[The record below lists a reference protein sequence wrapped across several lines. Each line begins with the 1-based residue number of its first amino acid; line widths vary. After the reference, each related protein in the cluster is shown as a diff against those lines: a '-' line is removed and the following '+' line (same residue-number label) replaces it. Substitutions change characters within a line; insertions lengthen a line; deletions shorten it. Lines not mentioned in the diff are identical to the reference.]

1 MRYILAAL
9 FSIFATFAQAQPAPT
24 QLCYTTNGSN
34 CSRSVQASQSAAINI
49 STATTT
55 QLVALQT
62 NQTLYITSWDVMAG
76 GTSNFTLE
84 YGTGTTCGTGTT
96 ILTGAYPLIAQAG
109 ISKGNGLG
117 PVLIVPPGNAL
128 CALTSGN
135 VQHSGSVSYVQFA
148 N

>member
-1 MRYILAAL
+1 MRYILALAL
-9 FSIFATFAQAQPAPT
+9 SIFATFAQAQT
-24 QLCYTTNGSN
+24 TKGSLCYTTNGTN
-34 CSRSVQASQSAAINI
+34 CAASIQSSASAAINI
-49 STATTT
+49 SSATTT
-55 QLVALQT
+55 QLIALVA
-62 NQTLYITSWDVMAG
+62 NQTIYVTSWDVMAG

-96 ILTGAYPLIAQAG
+96 TLTGAYPLIAQAG

-117 PVLIVPPGNAL
+117 PILIVPPGNAL

-135 VQHSGSVSYVQFA
+135 VQHSGSVSYAQFQ

>member
-1 MRYILAAL
+1 MRYIIAAFL
-9 FSIFATFAQAQPAPT
+9 SIFATFAQAQSVHSS
-24 QLCYTTNGSN
+24 LCYTTNGIN
-34 CSRSVQASQSAAINI
+34 CAASIQASQSAAINI

-55 QLVALQT
+55 QLVALAVGQT
-62 NQTLYITSWDVMAG
+62 IYVTSWDVMAG

-84 YGTGTTCGTGTT
+84 YGTGTACATGTT
-96 ILTGAYPLIAQAG
+96 TLTGAYPLIAQAG

-135 VQHSGSVSYVQFA
+135 VQHSGSLSYAQFT